1 MLAIIIILFLT
12 LSIAFV
18 VTVEL
23 MIRRGK
29 LSRVDTYS
37 YKAVV
42 RRTILSLCLVLIIS
56 LLIYVFS
63 HSMEVTIALGILL
76 LLGAIGGSLYGFL
89 WEYQTKK
96 RGGRRVD

>member
-1 MLAIIIILFLT
+1 MLDIIIIIFVV

-29 LSRVDTYS
+29 LSRVETYS

-42 RRTILSLCLVLIIS
+42 RRTIVSLYLVLIIS
-56 LLIYVFS
+56 LLTYVFS
-63 HSMEVTIALGILL
+63 NSMEVTVALSVFLL
-76 LLGAIGGSLYGFL
+76 FGAIGGALYGFL
-89 WEYQTKK
+89 WEYQTKR